1 MARRLFLLLFL
12 IAACFAVPRVA
23 WVVAWD
29 QGAIQT
35 VASLRTP
42 ALNDFFR
49 VVTDIGSTYGF
60 LVALLLP
67 TLYFLLRRRFATA
80 AWYFVGVG
88 LLKLSG
94 PFLKIAIA
102 RPRPPDGIESLTT
115 FSMPSGHAS
124 NAVFMFGILW
134 VFLWRLFPHALSRSI
149 FSILCLGGI
158 FLIDFSRVY
167 LGVHYP
173 SDVIFG
179 SLYTAAGLAVLSSL
193 HRDVFRP

>member
-1 MARRLFLLLFL
+1 MARRLILFLLL
-12 IAACFAVPRVA
+12 IAACFAVPRVP
-23 WVVAWD
+23 WIVAWD
-29 QGAIQT
+29 QGAILA

-60 LVALLLP
+60 LVALILP

-80 AWYFVGVG
+80 AWYLVGVG

-102 RPRPPDGIESLTT
+102 RPRPPDGIEALTT

-124 NAVFMFGILW
+124 NAVFMFGVLW
-134 VFLWRLFPHALSRSI
+134 IFIWRLLPGVFSRSI
-149 FSILCLGGI
+149 VSIFCLAAI
-158 FLIDFSRVY
+158 LLICFSRVY

-173 SDVIFG
+173 SDVVLG
-179 SLYTAAGLAVLSSL
+179 SLYTAVGLAVLSSL
-193 HRDVFRP
+193 RRDVFRL

>member
-1 MARRLFLLLFL
+1 MTRRLILFLLL
-12 IAACFAVPRVA
+12 IAACFAVPRVP
-23 WVVAWD
+23 WIVAWD

-49 VVTDIGSTYGF
+49 LVTGIGSTYGF
-60 LVALLLP
+60 LVALILP
-67 TLYFLLRRRFATA
+67 TVYFLLRRRFATA
-80 AWYFVGVG
+80 AWYLVGVG

-94 PFLKIAIA
+94 PLLKIAVA
-102 RPRPPDGIESLTT
+102 RPRPPDGIKSLTT

-124 NAVFMFGILW
+124 NAIFMFGILW
-134 VFLWRLFPHALSRSI
+134 VFLWRQFPHALSRSI
-149 FSILCLGGI
+149 FLILCLGGI
-158 FLIDFSRVY
+158 FLIDLSRVY

-173 SDVIFG
+173 SDVVLG

-193 HRDVFRP
+193 RRDVFRP

>member
-1 MARRLFLLLFL
+1 MTRRLILFLLL
-12 IAACFAVPRVA
+12 IAACFAVPRVPSI
-23 WVVAWD
+23 VAWD
-29 QGAIQT
+29 QGAIQA

-42 ALNDFFR
+42 AWNDFFR

-94 PFLKIAIA
+94 PLLKIAIA
-102 RPRPPDGIESLTT
+102 RPRPPDGIEALTT

-124 NAVFMFGILW
+124 NAVFLFGVLG
-134 VFLWRLFPHALSRSI
+134 VFLWRQFPHALSRSI

-158 FLIDFSRVY
+158 FLIDLSRVY

-173 SDVIFG
+173 SDVVLG

-193 HRDVFRP
+193 RRDVFRP

>member
-1 MARRLFLLLFL
+1 MTRRLILFLLL
-12 IAACFAVPRVA
+12 IAACFAAPQVP
-23 WVVAWD
+23 WIVAWD

-42 ALNDFFR
+42 ALNGFFR

-60 LVALLLP
+60 LVALILP
-67 TLYFLLRRRFATA
+67 PLYFLLRRRYATA

-102 RPRPPDGIESLTT
+102 RPRPPDGIEALTT

-124 NAVFMFGILW
+124 NAVFLFGVLW
-134 VFLWRLFPHALSRSI
+134 VFLWRQFSHALSRSI

-158 FLIDFSRVY
+158 FLIDLSRVY

-173 SDVIFG
+173 SDVVLG

-193 HRDVFRP
+193 RRDVFRP